1 MDKGALPS
9 VSPSGLL
16 YRIARKPDPWR
27 PPDWASVEDDLT
39 FGNRFDDS
47 EGLFR
52 VLYAS
57 SSPLGCYLETLA
69 RYRRPPDNALAA
81 ALAEIENA
89 GEDPIAPGTVP
100 ASWLDR
106 RVMGLA
112 LPRKALFADIYS
124 SAWLGFLRR
133 EFEPGYLLH
142 RFAPEAIPEFDLAL
156 LMSQRRALTQQIAT
170 VVYRLGYHGIFYQS
184 RHGAEIENWALFEP
198 FPLKRLERRDL
209 MSDDVELSEAL
220 ERLNLTLDPRL

>member
-1 MDKGALPS
+1 MASDTLPS
-9 VSPSGLL
+9 KTPSGLL
-16 YRIARKPDPWR
+16 YRIARRPDPWR
-27 PPDWASVEDDLT
+27 PPDWAAVEDDLT

-69 RYRRPPDNALAA
+69 RYRRPPGDTIASALR
-81 ALAEIENA
+81 EIEF
-89 GEDPIAPGTVP
+89 GGDDPTPPATVP
-100 ASWLDR
+100 ASWLKR
-106 RVMGLA
+106 RAMGVA
-112 LPRKALFADIYS
+112 IARRARFAHVYS

-142 RFAPEAIPEFDLAL
+142 RFAPDDGQDFDLGL

-170 VVYRLGYHGIFYQS
+170 VTYRLGYQGIYYQS
-184 RHGAEIENWALFEP
+184 RHGVEIENWALFEP
-198 FPLKRLERRDL
+198 YNLKRVERRDL
-209 MSDDVELSEAL
+209 EIGDPELTEAL
-220 ERLNLTLDPRL
+220 ARLNLRLDPLL